1 MYATVEDSRGKATV
15 GNGVIVFSL
24 EKKEQQ
30 LWGQLLTPEF
40 EDKEFMRKKREE
52 ALESAHKRVEE
63 EKKKKAE
70 EKRTQE
76 KYSLRQQMEV
86 WIMYS
91 SDALY
96 IPTIPP
102 FFISVAVLHY
112 HTYYSD
118 G

>member
-1 MYATVEDSRGKATV
+1 M
-15 GNGVIVFSL
+15 FSL

-102 FFISVAVLHY
+102 FFISISSVTLSHLLFRWLAV
-112 HTYYSD
+112 SIN
-118 G
+118 

>member
-1 MYATVEDSRGKATV
+1 M
-15 GNGVIVFSL
+15 FSL

-63 EKKKKAE
+63 EKKNKAE

-76 KYSLRQQMEV
+76 KYALRQQMEV

-96 IPTIPP
+96 IYPQYLH
-102 FFISVAVLHY
+102 FSSVLAVLHD